1 MYTNVFDIINAMRE
15 SNGTNEKIAIME
27 SIKSDESLER
37 DFIRI
42 AIATYSPYINFYI
55 KAYDTPE
62 PASGQYGPRSITAPY
77 SLGVLASIA
86 RREVTGNAAKTLL
99 ETLATELTP
108 KSQQVLAMIINR
120 SFGSGISGT
129 SINKVWPNTIPKFNV
144 MLCQPLNDKT
154 LAKIKFPAY
163 AQLKYDAARITIIV
177 NNGTVKYFTRNGKE
191 YLIENDELD
200 TQFHSM
206 VATIKNKAGVFDGEL
221 FSNNGDRLSS
231 NGIAT
236 KFVRG
241 TASKEDHDNVNI
253 VLWDFIHMDEFTVGK
268 GKFMCSD
275 RFEFL
280 NSHIKTKN
288 ANHPYNTDMITIAD
302 NIIVYSIEEALEIN
316 DKHIKNGE
324 EGSIIKN
331 MNGLWEAKRSND
343 TIKLK
348 EVLESELRVVK
359 SVYGINKYSNLCGA
373 LECESEDGLVK
384 VSVGTGLSDE
394 LRREFAPEHAS
405 ETIVGQIITVKH
417 NGLITS
423 KSNTHASLYLPRFVE
438 IRYDKDEADTITKI
452 KNESSRG

>member
-1 MYTNVFDIINAMRE
+1 MYTNVFDVINAMRE

-27 SIKSDESLER
+27 SIKSDKTLER

-55 KAYDTPE
+55 KTYNTPTS
-62 PASGQYGPRSITAPY
+62 AGQYGPRSITGTHA
-77 SLGVLASIA
+77 LGVLESIA
-86 RREVTGNAAKTLL
+86 RRDVTGNTAKTLL

-108 KSQQVLAMIINR
+108 KSQQVLEMIINR

-163 AQLKYDAARITIIV
+163 AQLKYDAARIIIIV
-177 NNGTVKYFTRNGKE
+177 NNGIVKYFTRNGKE
-191 YLIENDELD
+191 YLIENYELD
-200 TQFHSM
+200 TLFHSM
-206 VATIKNKAGVFDGEL
+206 VETVPNKAGVFDGEL
-221 FSNNGDRLSS
+221 FSNNGDRLAS
-231 NGIAT
+231 NGVAT

-241 TASKEDHDNVNI
+241 TASNEDHNNVNI
-253 VLWDFIHMDEFTVGK
+253 VLWDFIHMDEFTAGK
-268 GKFMCSD
+268 SKISCEERYQS
-275 RFEFL
+275 L
-280 NSHIKTKN
+280 STKITHKN
-288 ANHPYNTDMITIAD
+288 RKYPYNSDIISIAE
-302 NIIVYSIEEALEIN
+302 NKIVHSIEEALEIN
-316 DKHIKNGE
+316 DMHIKNGE

-359 SVYGINKYSNLCGA
+359 SVYGINKYANLCGA

-394 LRREFAPEHAS
+394 MRREFAPEHAF

>member
-1 MYTNVFDIINAMRE
+1 MYTNVFDVISAMRE

-27 SIKSDESLER
+27 SIKSDETLER

-55 KAYDTPE
+55 KSYNTPE
-62 PASGQYGPRSITAPY
+62 PTLGQSGPRSITSTH
-77 SLGVLASIA
+77 SLGVLESIA

-108 KSQQVLAMIINR
+108 KSQQVLEMIINR

-154 LAKIKFPAY
+154 LTKIKFPAY

-177 NNGTVKYFTRNGKE
+177 NNGIVKYFTRNGKE
-191 YLIENDELD
+191 YLIENSDLD
-200 TQFHSM
+200 TQFQSM
-206 VATIKNKAGVFDGEL
+206 VETVPNKAGVFDGEL
-221 FSNNGDRLSS
+221 FSNNGDRLAS
-231 NGIAT
+231 NGVAT

-241 TASKEDHDNVNI
+241 TASKEDHNNVNI
-253 VLWDFIHMDEFTVGK
+253 VLWDFIHMDEFTAGK

-275 RFEFL
+275 RFEILKSL
-280 NSHIKTKN
+280 NRYKDIN
-288 ANHPYNTDMITIAD
+288 YPYNNGMITIAD

-316 DKHIKNGE
+316 DMHIKNGE

-331 MNGLWEAKRSND
+331 MDGQWEAKRSND

-348 EVLESELRVVK
+348 EVLESELRVVA
-359 SVYGINKYSNLCGA
+359 SVYGINKYANLCGA

-394 LRREFAPEHAS
+394 MRREFAPEHAF

>member
-1 MYTNVFDIINAMRE
+1 MYTNVFDIINAMQE
-15 SNGTNEKIAIME
+15 STGTNEKIAIME
-27 SIKSDESLER
+27 SIKSNPELER
-37 DFIRI
+37 DFLRI
-42 AIATYSPYINFYI
+42 AVATYSPYINFYI
-55 KAYDTPE
+55 KTYNTPE
-62 PASGQYGPRSITAPY
+62 PALGQIGTRNITDMHA
-77 SLGVLASIA
+77 LGVLESIA

-99 ETLATELTP
+99 ETLALELTE
-108 KSQQVLAMIINR
+108 KSQKVLAMIINR

-154 LAKIKFPAY
+154 LTKIKFPAY
-163 AQLKYDAARITIIV
+163 SQLKYDAARITIIV
-177 NNGTVKYFTRNGKE
+177 RDKNVKYYTRNGKE
-191 YLIENDELD
+191 YLIENSDLD
-200 TQFHSM
+200 NQFHTM
-206 VATIKNKAGVFDGEL
+206 VEGIKNKSGVFDGEL
-221 FSNNGDRLSS
+221 FSNNGDRLAS
-231 NGIAT
+231 NGVAT

-241 TASKEDHDNVNI
+241 TASKSDHDSVNI
-253 VLWDFIHMDEFTVGK
+253 VLWDFIHMSAFTAGK

-275 RFEFL
+275 RFEL
-280 NSHIKTKN
+280 LQDLIKDKN
-288 ANHPYNTDMITIAD
+288 RQYPYNSDMITLAE
-302 NIIVYSIEEALEIN
+302 NTTVYTIEEALEIN
-316 DKHIKNGE
+316 DRHIKNGE

-394 LRREFAPEHAS
+394 LRREFAPEHAF

-423 KSNTHASLYLPRFVE
+423 KSNPHSSLYLPRFVE

>member
-1 MYTNVFDIINAMRE
+1 MYTNVFDVINAMRE

-27 SIKSDESLER
+27 SVKSDKTLER

-55 KAYDTPE
+55 KSYNTP
-62 PASGQYGPRSITAPY
+62 ADGQSGPRSITSTH
-77 SLGVLASIA
+77 SLGVLESIA

-108 KSQQVLAMIINR
+108 KSQQVLEMIINR

-154 LAKIKFPAY
+154 LTKIKFPAY
-163 AQLKYDAARITIIV
+163 QQLKYDAARITIIV

-191 YLIENDELD
+191 YLIENNELD
-200 TQFHSM
+200 DQFKTM
-206 VATIKNKAGVFDGEL
+206 VETVRNKAGVFDGEI
-221 FSNNGDRLSS
+221 FSNNGDRLAS
-231 NGIAT
+231 NGVAT

-253 VLWDFIHMDEFTVGK
+253 VLWDFIHMDEFSIGSSK
-268 GKFMCSD
+268 ISCED
-275 RFEFL
+275 RYRSL
-280 NSHIKTKN
+280 SVKIAHKNKRCPYGNS
-288 ANHPYNTDMITIAD
+288 MITIAE
-302 NIIVYSIEEALEIN
+302 NKIVYSLEEALENN
-316 DKHIKNGE
+316 DVYIKNGE

-331 MNGLWEAKRSND
+331 MDGTWEAKRSND

-348 EVLESELRVVK
+348 EVLESELRVVA
-359 SVYGINKYSNLCGA
+359 SVYGINKYANLCGA

-394 LRREFAPEHAS
+394 MRREFAPEHAF

-438 IRYDKDEADTITKI
+438 VRYDKDEADTITKI

>member
-1 MYTNVFDIINAMRE
+1 MYTNVFDVINAMRE

-27 SIKSDESLER
+27 SIKSDETLER

-55 KAYDTPE
+55 KSYNTP
-62 PASGQYGPRSITAPY
+62 ADGQYGPRSITGTH
-77 SLGVLASIA
+77 SLGVLESIA

-108 KSQQVLAMIINR
+108 KSQQVLEMIINR

-154 LAKIKFPAY
+154 LTKIKFPAY
-163 AQLKYDAARITIIV
+163 QQLKYDAARITIII

-191 YLIENDELD
+191 YLIENNELD
-200 TQFHSM
+200 DQFKTM
-206 VATIKNKAGVFDGEL
+206 VETVRNKAGVFDGEI
-221 FSNNGDRLSS
+221 FSNNGDRLAS
-231 NGIAT
+231 NGVAT

-253 VLWDFIHMDEFTVGK
+253 VLWDFIHMDEFSIGSSK
-268 GKFMCSD
+268 LSYED
-275 RFEFL
+275 RYRSL
-280 NSHIKTKN
+280 SVKIAHKNKQRPYGNS
-288 ANHPYNTDMITIAD
+288 MITIAE
-302 NIIVYSIEEALEIN
+302 NKIVYSLEEALENN
-316 DKHIKNGE
+316 DVYIKNGE

-331 MNGLWEAKRSND
+331 MDGTWEAKRSND

-348 EVLESELRVVK
+348 EVLESELRVVA
-359 SVYGINKYSNLCGA
+359 SVYGINKYANLCGA

-394 LRREFAPEHAS
+394 LRREFAPEHAF

-438 IRYDKDEADTITKI
+438 VRYDKDEADTITKI

>member
-1 MYTNVFDIINAMRE
+1 MHTNVYDVIKAMQE
-15 SNGTNEKIAIME
+15 SSGTNEKIAIME
-27 SIKSDESLER
+27 SIKSNPELER

-42 AIATYSPYINFYI
+42 SIATYSPYINFYI
-55 KAYDTPE
+55 KSYNAPE
-62 PASGQYGPRSITAPY
+62 PALGQYGPRSITDTH
-77 SLGVLASIA
+77 SLGVLESIA
-86 RREVTGNAAKTLL
+86 RRDVTGNAAKTLL

-129 SINKVWPNTIPKFNV
+129 SINKVWPDTIPKFNV

-154 LAKIKFPAY
+154 LTKIKFPAY
-163 AQLKYDAARITIIV
+163 SQLKYDAARITIIV
-177 NNGTVKYFTRNGKE
+177 NNGTIKYFTRNGKE
-191 YLIENDELD
+191 YLINNVELD
-200 TQFHSM
+200 NQFHTM
-206 VATIKNKAGVFDGEL
+206 VETVRNKAGVFDGEL
-221 FSNNGDRLSS
+221 FSNNGDRLAS
-231 NGIAT
+231 NGVAT
-236 KFVRG
+236 KFVRD

-253 VLWDFIHMDEFTVGK
+253 VLWDFIHMDEFRLGK
-268 GKFMCSD
+268 SK
-275 RFEFL
+275 
-280 NSHIKTKN
+280 NSCEERYQSLSTKITHKN
-288 ANHPYNTDMITIAD
+288 RKYPYNSDIISLAE
-302 NIIVYSIEEALEIN
+302 NIIVHSIEEALEIN

-331 MNGLWEAKRSND
+331 MDGLWEAKRSND

-394 LRREFAPEHAS
+394 LRKEFAPEQAF

-438 IRYDKDEADTITKI
+438 IRYDKDEADTIDKI